1 MKRTMVLL
9 ATAAVSSSTWAVPP
23 HLPDLVSEGNRWL
36 ITAYFDAQPGHTE
49 AATQVLCFF
58 PAGTV
63 GTHQNYFWVST
74 SYPDWNGRA
83 AQEGDQ
89 VFMHGDFQWPFG
101 KGEGGHDSMDWEIVT
116 STAQRTEGTGHWK
129 EWIED
134 GRLGST
140 VGFGNAKFTHAGKCD
155 QQSVAEALE
164 FSRQLRVPTDD
175 SGRLLSPTGPA
186 PDSLLEQ

>member
-1 MKRTMVLL
+1 MKIHRMKRMMVLL
-9 ATAAVSSSTWAVPP
+9 ATATVSLSAWAVPP

-58 PAGTV
+58 PAGTL

-89 VFMHGDFQWPFG
+89 VFMHGDFQNDS
-101 KGEGGHDSMDWEIVT
+101 GHDSMDWEIVT
-116 STAQRTEGTGHWK
+116 TGALRTEGAGHWK
-129 EWIED
+129 EWLED
-134 GRLGST
+134 GKLGRT
-140 VGFGNAKFTHAGKCD
+140 LGFANAKFTRAGKCE
-155 QQSVAEALE
+155 QQSLTEALE

-175 SGRLLSPTGPA
+175 RGTVLSPANTA
-186 PDSLLEQ
+186 LDSSQEQ